1 MQEPL
6 LENGNLLDLLG
17 ARQLADLFSL
27 LPDILFWIKRRN
39 GQIAYGNAEFLALI
53 GVDNLQD
60 AIGLTDFDFAPRY
73 LARQYIADDERV
85 MSGQNVTDRLE
96 LNHAAKGGLAWFST
110 TKRCLK
116 ASDGEVLGT
125 YGVSRH
131 LEKTSV
137 ALNAM
142 QALKTPVDFIQ
153 QHFSQDICLAEL
165 AASTHLSISALERRF
180 KKYLNKTPKQYIHQV
195 RLEHARKLLAETTLP
210 IAQVASESGFT
221 DHSYF
226 SRLFYRQFQELPSV
240 FRINHQ
246 LTEAQPQAL
255 V

>member
-1 MQEPL
+1 MQTLSAE
-6 LENGNLLDLLG
+6 GVDLLDFIG
-17 ARQLADLFSL
+17 TQQLVNLFSQ
-27 LPDILFWIKRRN
+27 LPDILFWVKRRN

-53 GVDNLQD
+53 GVDKLQD

-73 LARQYIADDERV
+73 LAKQYIADDEKV
-85 MSGQNVTDRLE
+85 MNGQDVTDRLE
-96 LNHAAKGGLAWFST
+96 LNHAAKDGLAWFST
-110 TKRCLK
+110 TKRCLT
-116 ASDGEVLGT
+116 ASDGQVLGT

-142 QALKTPVDFIQ
+142 QALKTPVDYIQ
-153 QHFSQDICLAEL
+153 QHFSEDICLTQL

-195 RLEHARKLLAETTLP
+195 RLEHARKLLAQTTLP
-210 IAQVASESGFT
+210 IAQIASESGFT

-226 SRLFYRQFQELPSV
+226 SRLFFRQFQELPSV
-240 FRINHQ
+240 FRSNHEIIQ
-246 LTEAQPQAL
+246 
-255 V
+255 